1 MPDEPS
7 IFVQATKLVREVT
20 RDHGSMHETP
30 TTTPILLAAIVI
42 QNSQNNA
49 LLQNL
54 VNMMAVATS
63 MGVKPPATPP
73 ATPAKGK

>member
-7 IFVQATKLVREVT
+7 IFVQATKLVREVA
-20 RDHGSMHETP
+20 RDYSSMNETP
-30 TTTPILLAAIVI
+30 NTTTILLATIVI
-42 QNSQNNA
+42 QQNQNNA